1 MGTEW
6 EEQDWTVSPKKC
18 RAKNRVLAVW
28 PGTDERF
35 TESGAED
42 VGEGQDSL
50 LTFIIE

>member
-28 PGTDERF
+28 PGT
-35 TESGAED
+35 ESGAED
-42 VGEGQDSL
+42 VGKGQDSL
-50 LTFIIE
+50 LTFISE